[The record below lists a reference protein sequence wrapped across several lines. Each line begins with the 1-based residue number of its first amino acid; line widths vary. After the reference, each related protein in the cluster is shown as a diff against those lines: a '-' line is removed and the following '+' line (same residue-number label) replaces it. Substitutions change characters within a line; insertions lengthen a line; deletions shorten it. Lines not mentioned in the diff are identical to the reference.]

1 MRKIFVMVIAGIS
14 LVLIISCG
22 SPEKGLFSRY
32 FEAVKFNDKMTMS
45 TMAYEPMTLEFT
57 KWRLVSMTQEE
68 RKALPLNEL
77 YKQQDALKTR
87 RDQIINQV
95 ADLKDTLDEARA
107 KLEKARGGAKKKAQ
121 EEVDRAESEYQQ
133 GRAEYERIQKEWNS
147 LKAEIDKERALFN
160 LSVGI
165 EWPEGVELEG
175 EMAVKEANLEI
186 TTPKDVKN
194 YKAILRKYDVKSPE
208 TGKLLPSRWIIEK
221 FVHQ

>member
-1 MRKIFVMVIAGIS
+1 MKKIFVMGIAGIF

-45 TMAYEPMTLEFT
+45 QMAYEPMALDFT
-57 KWRLVSMTQEE
+57 KWRLVSMTPVE
-68 RKALPLNEL
+68 KKGLPLNEL
-77 YKQQDALKTR
+77 YKQQDALKTK
-87 RDQIINQV
+87 RDEIITQV
-95 ADLKDTLDEARA
+95 ADLKDKLDEARA

-121 EEVDRAESEYQQ
+121 EEADKAESDYQQ
-133 GRAEYERIQKEWNS
+133 GRAEYERIQKDWNS

-165 EWPEGVELEG
+165 DWPEGVELEG
-175 EMAVKEANLEI
+175 EMSIKEATLEI

-208 TGKLLPSRWIIEK
+208 TGKFLPSRWIIEK